1 VSTRRNAW
9 PLVAQ
14 REIQVRLT
22 DRNFLVSTGLTLLLV
37 IGVFALQAL
46 FSGGPAS
53 YRVAVTD
60 DDGAAVVAQAEEVLR
75 ASDEEA
81 TIRPVQVADEAA
93 GEAAVEAGDADALL
107 VRSGDGW
114 TLSADG
120 SPANNLRQ
128 AVADVV
134 RTQAL
139 TANAEAAGTSVEELT
154 RGAELTVTDL
164 SGDDGEQAIIAFLVG
179 VIFAALFYMSSV
191 LFGMAIATSVVEE
204 KQSRIVEILAA
215 AIPVRQLLTGKV
227 LGNTALALG
236 QLVLF
241 VAVGLVGLT
250 FTDYTSFLPGMT
262 GAVLWYVPFFV
273 AGFLALACIWAAAG
287 ALASR
292 VEDLQA
298 TTMPVTLFLA
308 VIFLVSIN
316 LEGAVQQV
324 ASFLPVAST
333 ILMPMRILAGEAAW
347 WEPAVALLVTLAFS
361 ALTVRVG
368 ARLYRRALLQ
378 TQGRVSLRA
387 AWNARD

>member
-22 DRNFLVSTGLTLLLV
+22 DRNFLVSTGVTLLLV

-46 FSGGPAS
+46 FTGGPTS

-60 DDGAAVVAQAEEVLR
+60 DAGATVVAQAEQVLQ
-75 ASDEEA
+75 ASDEGA
-81 TIRPVQVADEAA
+81 TIDAVRVADEAA
-93 GEAAVEAGDADALL
+93 GRAAVEAEDADALL

-120 SPANNLRQ
+120 SPAGSLRQ
-128 AVADVV
+128 ALADVV

-139 TANAEAAGTSVEELT
+139 TANAEAAGTTLEELT
-154 RGAELTVTDL
+154 RGAELVVTDL
-164 SGDDGEQAIIAFLVG
+164 SGDDGEQELVAFLIG
-179 VIFAALFYMSSV
+179 VVFAALFYMSSV
-191 LFGMAIATSVVEE
+191 LFGMSIATSVVEE

-241 VAVGLVGLT
+241 IGVGLIGLT

-262 GAVLWYVPFFV
+262 GAVLWYVPFFL

-292 VEDLQA
+292 TEDLQA

-308 VIFLVSIN
+308 VVFLVSIN
-316 LEGAVQQV
+316 LDGAVQQIV
-324 ASFLPVAST
+324 SFLPVAST

-347 WEPAVALLVTLAFS
+347 WEPVLAMLITLAFS
-361 ALTVRVG
+361 ALTVAVG

-387 AWNARD
+387 AWNTRD